1 MAFFSSS
8 EPAERLADWTFG
20 IKWGQE
26 IPGPHKAIS
35 FVDIDWTAHICY

>member
-1 MAFFSSS
+1 MAFFLS
-8 EPAERLADWTFG
+8 EPADWTFG

-35 FVDIDWTAHICY
+35 FVDIDWTAHILLLDAV